1 MHSTGQESLWVPQP
15 VTWKCFAVRVHRL
28 RPSPASTCC
37 SAGLAPTG
45 HRAGCECSCAGGL
58 PANASPSLPVCS
70 PVVANSPWEAA
81 ASKPFGKWVELGEKG
96 HPGVLTTCGV
106 QLQQHATCV
115 RTGLPPTVSTEDSL
129 PVTSK
134 QGEQKS
140 SPCLRFWESSE
151 VSLHLSRRNRR
162 GRDAGEKL
170 EEMDQEMFKRN
181 WKEKT

>member
-15 VTWKCFAVRVHRL
+15 VIRECFAVRVHRL

-58 PANASPSLPVCS
+58 PADASPSLPVCS

-96 HPGVLTTCGV
+96 RPGVLTACGGAARAACCM
-106 QLQQHATCV
+106 HAHGPSFHHGHRRLT
-115 RTGLPPTVSTEDSL
+115 PVS
-129 PVTSK
+129 SK

-140 SPCLRFWESSE
+140 SPCLMFWESSE
-151 VSLHLSRRNRR
+151 VSLHLSWRNRR